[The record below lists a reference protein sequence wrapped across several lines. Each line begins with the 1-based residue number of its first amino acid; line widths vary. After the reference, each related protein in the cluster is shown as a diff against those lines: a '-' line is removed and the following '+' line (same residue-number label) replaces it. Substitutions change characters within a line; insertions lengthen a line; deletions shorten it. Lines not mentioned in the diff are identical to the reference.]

1 MANAEHLKWLREG
14 VQKWNERRT
23 REDFVPDLEEADI
36 AGHEELGGD
45 PISILGNVVDL
56 SGVNLRR
63 AKLKRA
69 ELGSVNLSN
78 ADLIGADLSGCELNG
93 ANFDKANLDYADLHL
108 ARTVGSA
115 EFKGA
120 TLVCANLSG
129 ADFSGADFRNAM
141 LAEAKLA
148 GTDLRHAMLAGANL
162 SRTQLWNTV
171 LFSINPYTAPGRPL
185 NSMSISQVADLLS
198 VCRQVRDRYDNEE
211 IRFYFRGESCAN
223 WKLQPSVK
231 RDKGLC
237 KAEAEMLTDLMS
249 RRPEE
254 FGDLNSGLVQWV
266 LAQHHGLRT
275 RLLDVTRNPLVALFH
290 TCTASGGPGR
300 LHVFAVNRKLIKPF
314 NSDTIS
320 VLANFAKLSFDDQE
334 LILTKQCGYNVQSAI
349 EYPRALARLYHLIR
363 QEKPHFQERIDPKD
377 FFRVFVVEPQ
387 RSFERI
393 RAQSGAFLIS
403 AFHERFEPDAVLKW
417 NNGIPVYDHYALEV
431 PLNDKEEIL
440 KELSLLNITPEALF
454 PGLDE
459 TAKAI
464 MDRYEE
470 PASGLAVE
478 H

>member
-45 PISILGNVVDL
+45 PISNLGNVVDL
-56 SGVNLRR
+56 SGINLSR

-78 ADLIGADLSGCELNG
+78 ADLFRADLTGCELNG
-93 ANFDKANLDYADLHL
+93 ANFDRANLDYADLRL
-108 ARTVGSA
+108 ASTGSCA
-115 EFKGA
+115 DFKGA
-120 TLVCANLSG
+120 GLVCADLSG
-129 ADFSGADFRNAM
+129 ADFTGADFSNAI
-141 LAEAKLA
+141 LAEAKLDD
-148 GTDLRHAMLAGANL
+148 TDLRHALLPGANL
-162 SRTQLWNTV
+162 SRTQVWNTM
-171 LFSINPYTAPGRPL
+171 LFSVNPDKAPRGSLSSER
-185 NSMSISQVADLLS
+185 ITQVADLLS
-198 VCRQVRDRYDNEE
+198 TCREVRDRYDNEE
-211 IRFYFRGESCAN
+211 ICFYFRGESCAN

-266 LAQHHGLRT
+266 LAQHHGLKT
-275 RLLDVTRNPLVALFH
+275 RLLDITRNPLVALFH
-290 TCTASGGPGR
+290 ASEASSETGR
-300 LHVFAVNRKLIKPF
+300 LHVFAVNRDLVKPF

-334 LILTKQCGYNVQSAI
+334 LLLTKQCGYDAQSAI
-349 EYPRALARLYHLIR
+349 EYPRAMARLYHLIR

-377 FFRVFVVEPQ
+377 FIRVFVVEPQ

-393 RAQSGAFLIS
+393 KAQSGAFLIS
-403 AFHERFEPDAVLKW
+403 AFHELFEPDAVLKW
-417 NNGIPVYDHYALEV
+417 NNGIPVYDHYTLEV
-431 PLNDKEEIL
+431 PHNNKEEIL
-440 KELSLLNITPEALF
+440 EELRLLNFTPEALF

-459 TAKAI
+459 SAKEI

-470 PASGLAVE
+470 PASGLAM
-478 H
+478 